1 MSGDLA
7 VGFLH
12 GLLDARKHQ
21 TLPKFCLSVSPL
33 FWAIDGGLKK
43 KKGGFFFLT
52 VSEDFGGFQSCELAQ
67 NCFVSTKLFL
77 RHNINPEKSG
87 YPRVSPG
94 DS

>member
-43 KKGGFFFLT
+43 KKGRVFFPDCFRGFWWF
-52 VSEDFGGFQSCELAQ
+52 SEL
-67 NCFVSTKLFL
+67 
-77 RHNINPEKSG
+77 
-87 YPRVSPG
+87 
-94 DS
+94 